1 MGRSIFKWPPPRRH
15 YPFSVV
21 FPSSNLSIYPTLKD
35 KTEIAG
41 AIARILAVYR
51 VDSIVVFKDKESTQE
66 DYELLKIILSY
77 LTIPPYLRKRIVP
90 LIPELKYVGVLPPL
104 NIATHNPEGKE
115 PNVGDIREGV
125 ITTSWGYTGK
135 AYIGYKEQC
144 KVSASTELRPGTR
157 VLVRITSRKPLR
169 GEVVDPDKLNL
180 YIGYRVLSAS
190 SADELISILNKLN
203 GLIVLTTKEGMPYN
217 DIKLRRALVSEIVKL
232 GGLILLLGNP
242 KHDFNELAEGV
253 LKEINVR
260 FRINFIPHQGVY
272 SVRTIEALA
281 AVLAQLNTDMITFK
295 GERY

>member
-1 MGRSIFKWPPPRRH
+1 
-15 YPFSVV
+15 V

-295 GERY
+295 GERD